1 MFQIKM
7 KFRKILNTYKLPI
20 PSISIALLLLFS
32 IQSVIGIKSIQAH
45 NFDTDDNSTFLTL
58 INQILIE
65 TRLINNSLSSDDLD
79 RANAIESV
87 KNIIDI
93 YDDIT
98 ISEDSYVVDSD
109 KFYNNTIMATVIANL
124 ADEVLRNYGAAF
136 SVPSNIMLS
145 MDFSKIV
152 NYTNIDSKGQNLS
165 HSANHPVG
173 AMTELKFDGEADY
186 YNAKEISDRI
196 VEIYDSDLKGHEIG
210 NVSSNITPSALEKS
224 LYELQ
229 REVTNVASP
238 MKIMEI
244 VHAKVHPN
252 LQLAFNLTLKR

>member
-1 MFQIKM
+1 M
-7 KFRKILNTYKLPI
+7 KDNTIRSTCKLPI
-20 PSISIALLLLFS
+20 IRISIICLLLIYIPS
-32 IQSVIGIKSIQAH
+32 GISLKIIQAH

-58 INQILIE
+58 INQVLIE
-65 TRLINNSLSSDDLD
+65 TRLINNSLYSNDINNTNS
-79 RANAIESV
+79 IESIS
-87 KNIIDI
+87 NIIDI

-98 ISEDSYVVDSD
+98 ISEDSFIVDSD
-109 KFYNNTIMATVIANL
+109 KFYNNTIMAIVVANL
-124 ADEVLRNYGAAF
+124 ADEVLRKYGAAF

-145 MDFSKIV
+145 MDFSKMI
-152 NYTNIDSKGQNLS
+152 NLTTSDSDSIGQNLITTS
-165 HSANHPVG
+165 HASNHSTDLKTGSEFDSA
-173 AMTELKFDGEADY
+173 ADY
-186 YNAKEISDRI
+186 YNAKEISNRI
-196 VEIYDSDLKGHEIG
+196 VEIYESELRGSETG
-210 NVSSNITPSALEKS
+210 TESNNTSPSPLEKS

>member
-1 MFQIKM
+1 M
-7 KFRKILNTYKLPI
+7 KSKKILDTYKLPI
-20 PSISIALLLLFS
+20 VSISIAFLLLFS
-32 IQSVIGIKSIQAH
+32 IQSVIGITSIQAH

-124 ADEVLRNYGAAF
+124 ADEVLRKYGAAF

-152 NYTNIDSKGQNLS
+152 NHTYIGSMGQNLS
-165 HSANHPVG
+165 HSAG
-173 AMTELKFDGEADY
+173 LMTGSKFDSEADY

-196 VEIYDSDLKGHEIG
+196 VEIYESELKGSEFG
-210 NVSSNITPSALEKS
+210 TASNNATSRSLATS

-229 REVTNVASP
+229 REVTNIAAP

>member
-1 MFQIKM
+1 M
-7 KFRKILNTYKLPI
+7 KTKIIASDYKLSI
-20 PSISIALLLLFS
+20 IGISIICLLL
-32 IQSVIGIKSIQAH
+32 ISVPVGINLKITQAH

-65 TRLINNSLSSDDLD
+65 TRLINNSLHSNDL
-79 RANAIESV
+79 NNTNSIESIN
-87 KNIIDI
+87 NIIDI

-98 ISEDSYVVDSD
+98 ISEDSFIVDSD
-109 KFYNNTIMATVIANL
+109 KFYNNTIMATVVANL
-124 ADEVLRNYGAAF
+124 ADEVLRKYGAAF

-152 NYTNIDSKGQNLS
+152 NLTTSESDSIGQNS
-165 HSANHPVG
+165 STSFHPSNHSTES
-173 AMTELKFDGEADY
+173 MTESGFDNAADY

-196 VEIYDSDLKGHEIG
+196 VEIYESDLRGSET
-210 NVSSNITPSALEKS
+210 NPESDTNSPSALETS

-229 REVTNVASP
+229 REVASGASP

>member
-1 MFQIKM
+1 MFQIIM
-7 KFRKILNTYKLPI
+7 KSRKILNTYKLPI

-58 INQILIE
+58 INQILVE

-136 SVPSNIMLS
+136 NVPSNIMLS

-152 NYTNIDSKGQNLS
+152 NHTNIDSKGQNLS

-173 AMTELKFDGEADY
+173 AMTELKFDSEVDY
-186 YNAKEISDRI
+186 YNAKEISDRM
-196 VEIYDSDLKGHEIG
+196 VEIYESELKGNEFG
-210 NVSSNITPSALEKS
+210 TASNNATSSPLATS

-229 REVTNVASP
+229 REVTNIASP

>member
-1 MFQIKM
+1 VKTIH
-7 KFRKILNTYKLPI
+7 
-20 PSISIALLLLFS
+20 
-32 IQSVIGIKSIQAH
+32 AH

-65 TRLINNSLSSDDLD
+65 TRLINNSLHSNDLNNTNSID
-79 RANAIESV
+79 SIN
-87 KNIIDI
+87 NIIDI

-98 ISEDSYVVDSD
+98 ISEDSFLVDSD

-124 ADEVLRNYGAAF
+124 ADEVLRKYGAAF

-145 MDFSKIV
+145 MDFSKII
-152 NYTNIDSKGQNLS
+152 NLTTSDLDSTGKNSTISS
-165 HSANHPVG
+165 HSSNHSMG
-173 AMTELKFDGEADY
+173 LMTESKFDSATDY

-196 VEIYDSDLKGHEIG
+196 VEIYESELRGSETGLEGDNTS
-210 NVSSNITPSALEKS
+210 PSPLASS

-229 REVTNVASP
+229 NEVTSVASP

>member
-1 MFQIKM
+1 M
-7 KFRKILNTYKLPI
+7 
-20 PSISIALLLLFS
+20 
-32 IQSVIGIKSIQAH
+32 
-45 NFDTDDNSTFLTL
+45 
-58 INQILIE
+58 IE

-79 RANAIESV
+79 GANAIESV

-98 ISEDSYVVDSD
+98 ISEDSYIVDSD

-124 ADEVLRNYGAAF
+124 ADEVLRKYGAAF

-152 NYTNIDSKGQNLS
+152 NYTNKDSKGQNLS
-165 HSANHPVG
+165 HSANDSVG
-173 AMTELKFDGEADY
+173 AMTDLKLDSATDY

-196 VEIYDSDLKGHEIG
+196 VEIYDSDLKGHENG
-210 NVSSNITPSALEKS
+210 PVSNNTTPTALEKS

>member
-1 MFQIKM
+1 
-7 KFRKILNTYKLPI
+7 
-20 PSISIALLLLFS
+20 
-32 IQSVIGIKSIQAH
+32 
-45 NFDTDDNSTFLTL
+45 
-58 INQILIE
+58 
-65 TRLINNSLSSDDLD
+65 
-79 RANAIESV
+79 
-87 KNIIDI
+87 
-93 YDDIT
+93 
-98 ISEDSYVVDSD
+98 
-109 KFYNNTIMATVIANL
+109 MATVIANL

-152 NYTNIDSKGQNLS
+152 NYTNIDSKDQNLS

-173 AMTELKFDGEADY
+173 AMTELKFDSEADY

-210 NVSSNITPSALEKS
+210 TVSNNITPSALEKS

>member
-1 MFQIKM
+1 M
-7 KFRKILNTYKLPI
+7 KFSIILNTHKLLI
-20 PSISIALLLLFS
+20 VILSIAFLLFAS
-32 IQSVIGIKSIQAH
+32 LPSGINLRSVEAH

-65 TRLINNSLSSDDLD
+65 TRLLNNSLYSDETN
-79 RANAIESV
+79 RANSIESIN
-87 KNIIDI
+87 NIIDI

-98 ISEDSYVVDSD
+98 ISEDSFIVDSD
-109 KFYNNTIMATVIANL
+109 KFYNNTIIATVIANL
-124 ADEVLRNYGAAF
+124 ADEVLRKYGAAF
-136 SVPSNIMLS
+136 NVPSNIMLS

-152 NYTNIDSKGQNLS
+152 NHTTTESRGQNSS
-165 HSANHPVG
+165 HSPLHSASL
-173 AMTELKFDGEADY
+173 MTGSKFDREADY

-196 VEIYDSDLKGHEIG
+196 VEIYESDLKGNEMDSAI
-210 NVSSNITPSALEKS
+210 SNTTPSALAKS

-229 REVTNVASP
+229 REVTEVASP